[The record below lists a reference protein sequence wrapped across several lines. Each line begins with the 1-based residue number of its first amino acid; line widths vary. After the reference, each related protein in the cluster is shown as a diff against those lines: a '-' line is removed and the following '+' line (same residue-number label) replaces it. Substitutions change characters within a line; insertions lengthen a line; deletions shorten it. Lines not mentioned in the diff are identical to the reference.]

1 MVITN
6 DAEVLVLTKDMFKK
20 IMRREPGFASKVL
33 LNLTLILAERL
44 MATSAQLAAATD
56 GRETYQT

>member
-1 MVITN
+1 
-6 DAEVLVLTKDMFKK
+6 
-20 IMRREPGFASKVL
+20 L

-56 GRETYQT
+56 GRETYQA